1 MTRANYLA
9 SPLLVIAYSLAG
21 TVCIDF
27 EKEPV
32 GIDSGGKP
40 VFLREIWPSR
50 EEIQIAE
57 RTFVLP
63 GMFREVYGK
72 ITEGNLKWNS
82 LEVISFFS
90 SDSVL
95 PNLSL
100 GARLTSLPLG

>member
-32 GIDSGGKP
+32 GFDREGKP

-50 EEIQIAE
+50 EEIQTAE

-82 LEVISFFS
+82 LEVS
-90 SDSVL
+90 SDLGYDSV
-95 PNLSL
+95 
-100 GARLTSLPLG
+100 